1 MRKTHGNREKKRRIH
16 DDRVKVNDRKNPS
29 KSKEESRQFEKR
41 KKVLF
46 DFINDD
52 LYVPM
57 KIKEIAVV
65 LQIPGEQRQELREVL
80 DALVEE
86 GKITISKRGK
96 YTCGHTERLKG
107 IFQANARGFGF
118 VTPEDG
124 TDDIFIPEECLG
136 NAFQGDEVEYIIT
149 SAPAGKRR
157 EGKIV
162 GIISHGVTH
171 IVGLYEKCKSFGFV
185 RPDNC
190 RYDAVAVEAV

>member
-1 MRKTHGNREKKRRIH
+1 MVLSAIILVRRVKCGKHTVTERKKRRIH

-96 YTCGHTERLKG
+96 IYMRSYPS
-107 IFQANARGFGF
+107 
-118 VTPEDG
+118 V
-124 TDDIFIPEECLG
+124 
-136 NAFQGDEVEYIIT
+136 
-149 SAPAGKRR
+149 
-157 EGKIV
+157 
-162 GIISHGVTH
+162 
-171 IVGLYEKCKSFGFV
+171 
-185 RPDNC
+185 
-190 RYDAVAVEAV
+190 

>member
-136 NAFQGDEVEYIIT
+136 NAFQGDEVEYILSLI
-149 SAPAGKRR
+149 
-157 EGKIV
+157 
-162 GIISHGVTH
+162 H
-171 IVGLYEKCKSFGFV
+171 I
-185 RPDNC
+185 
-190 RYDAVAVEAV
+190 

>member
-96 YTCGHTERLKG
+96 YTCGHTVASER
-107 IFQANARGFGF
+107 N
-118 VTPEDG
+118 
-124 TDDIFIPEECLG
+124 
-136 NAFQGDEVEYIIT
+136 
-149 SAPAGKRR
+149 
-157 EGKIV
+157 
-162 GIISHGVTH
+162 ISG
-171 IVGLYEKCKSFGFV
+171 KCKRFRFCYAG
-185 RPDNC
+185 RWN
-190 RYDAVAVEAV
+190 R

>member
-96 YTCGHTERLKG
+96 YTCGRQNAEGLCSGFHIHKVIVQTKHTVLSLYADRFCKVLCGYGYG
-107 IFQANARGFGF
+107 I
-118 VTPEDG
+118 
-124 TDDIFIPEECLG
+124 
-136 NAFQGDEVEYIIT
+136 
-149 SAPAGKRR
+149 
-157 EGKIV
+157 
-162 GIISHGVTH
+162 
-171 IVGLYEKCKSFGFV
+171 
-185 RPDNC
+185 
-190 RYDAVAVEAV
+190 AVY

>member
-86 GKITISKRGK
+86 GKITISKKGK
-96 YTCGHTERLKG
+96 IYMRSYRASEKEYFKG
-107 IFQANARGFGF
+107 KNAKRFS
-118 VTPEDG
+118 VLLTPERWK
-124 TDDIFIPEECLG
+124 
-136 NAFQGDEVEYIIT
+136 QMT
-149 SAPAGKRR
+149 SLFR
-157 EGKIV
+157 
-162 GIISHGVTH
+162 
-171 IVGLYEKCKSFGFV
+171 KSV
-185 RPDNC
+185 WVMHSK
-190 RYDAVAVEAV
+190 AMK

>member
-80 DALVEE
+80 E
-86 GKITISKRGK
+86 
-96 YTCGHTERLKG
+96 KG
-107 IFQANARGFGF
+107 RSRFQKGENIHA
-118 VTPEDG
+118 V
-124 TDDIFIPEECLG
+124 IPS
-136 NAFQGDEVEYIIT
+136 V
-149 SAPAGKRR
+149 
-157 EGKIV
+157 
-162 GIISHGVTH
+162 
-171 IVGLYEKCKSFGFV
+171 
-185 RPDNC
+185 
-190 RYDAVAVEAV
+190 